1 MENPQTAIN
10 TKSENRHILA
20 QKPKNRSR
28 KKAKTATPKSLMTP
42 SSSIWD
48 MSYSQMLSLPHPDV
62 VGMGGEGGGPPAKI
76 IHGNFFQKSSATSS
90 SNKSK
95 RILRMLR
102 II

>member
-1 MENPQTAIN
+1 
-10 TKSENRHILA
+10 
-20 QKPKNRSR
+20 
-28 KKAKTATPKSLMTP
+28 MTP

-76 IHGNFFQKSSATSS
+76 IHGNFFKKAVQPPQVIKV
-90 SNKSK
+90 KG
-95 RILRMLR
+95 MLR